1 MKTESAGFH
10 ISWRTLLTGGL
21 GSVLLHI
28 AVLVIVSVSLR
39 GCQKASSGQAGGER
53 FRDVGLFVVD
63 GIDEGAADEGH
74 ASGAAED
81 QVTQPLSDPSP
92 DTSDHKNSAVAD
104 TADASDRLP
113 TEAPSINQLFNL
125 TENDSTSDGASSSTL
140 PLLPGRGDPPGGQRP
155 PAGGGAGSLIQPAES
170 GGAAKVGGTGGPG
183 QTTFMDIS
191 GVGKTFVYVIDTSSS
206 MNGSRLK
213 IAKGQLKASLR
224 LLQPNQKF
232 AVIFYNEYRER
243 LKLRRQA
250 EQTMYFATELN
261 KQLATQEIDRITPDR
276 GTEHKAAL
284 IEALSLK
291 PDVVYFLTDGD
302 EPALSAAELKEIHRH
317 TGSTTIHVIKLGDGT
332 LTTRQVSWLELLAR
346 QAGGEFREFNAGR

>member
-10 ISWRTLLTGGL
+10 VSWRTLLTGGL
-21 GSVLLHI
+21 GSLLLHV

-53 FRDVGLFVVD
+53 FRDVGLFVVE
-63 GIDEGAADEGH
+63 GIDEGAADDGN
-74 ASGAAED
+74 APGAAD
-81 QVTQPLSDPSP
+81 DRVTQPVTDPSP
-92 DTSDHKNSAVAD
+92 DVSDREHSPVAD
-104 TADASDRLP
+104 SANANDRLP
-113 TEAPSINQLFNL
+113 SEAPSVNQLFNM
-125 TENDSTSDGASSSTL
+125 TDNDSAADGTSSSTL
-140 PLLPGRGDPPGGQRP
+140 PQLPGPGDLPGGQLRP
-155 PAGGGAGSLIQPAES
+155 AAGGASSLIQPSES
-170 GGAAKVGGTGGPG
+170 GGAARVGGTGGPG
-183 QTTFMDIS
+183 QTTFMDIA

-213 IAKGQLKASLR
+213 VAKGQLKASLR

-232 AVIFYNEYRER
+232 AVIFYNEHRER

-250 EQTMYFATELN
+250 EQSMYFATELN

-276 GTEHKAAL
+276 GTEHKLAL

-317 TGSTTIHVIKLGDGT
+317 TGRTTIHVIKLGDGKVS
-332 LTTRQVSWLELLAR
+332 TRQISWLELLAR
-346 QAGGEFREFNAGR
+346 QAGGEFREFNAGE